1 MFFVSNMSKHDEP
14 MTCRVFVRA
23 KAPIAAT
30 LVLLL
35 CWVNPG
41 CKTEGRVHEML
52 TVDRKDNNTQVVL
65 AVGQELQVALPENPT
80 TGFRWQM
87 RAPGEPVLE
96 LLDDKF
102 DSPASGV
109 GRGGTRR
116 WRFKA
121 AQKGSAG
128 IEMVYR
134 RASEPDQ
141 SPAETFRL
149 AVRVEP

>member
-1 MFFVSNMSKHDEP
+1 
-14 MTCRVFVRA
+14 
-23 KAPIAAT
+23 
-30 LVLLL
+30 
-35 CWVNPG
+35 
-41 CKTEGRVHEML
+41 ML
-52 TVDRKDNNTQVVL
+52 TVDQKDNNTQVVL
-65 AVGQELQVALPENPT
+65 IIGQELQILLPENPT

-87 RAPGEPVLE
+87 SPAGEPVLE

-109 GRGGTRR
+109 GTGGIRH

-121 AQKGSAG
+121 TVKGSAD

-134 RASEPDQ
+134 RVWEQDQ
-141 SPAETFRL
+141 SQTFRL

>member
-1 MFFVSNMSKHDEP
+1 
-14 MTCRVFVRA
+14 MTGRVFARA
-23 KAPIAAT
+23 KAPIAGT
-30 LVLLL
+30 LALLL
-35 CWVNPG
+35 CWIAPG
-41 CKTEGRVHEML
+41 CKTGGRPHEML

-65 AVGQELQVALPENPT
+65 TIGQELQVALPENPT

-102 DSPASGV
+102 DSPALGV
-109 GRGGTRR
+109 GKGGTRR

-128 IEMVYR
+128 IEIAYR
-134 RASEPDQ
+134 RAWEQDQ